1 MKCHVTVSI
10 KTGPKRPK
18 QFTTKFRT
26 CIQFLVCN
34 INNNRRAADD
44 LMFQTRGVTCHCN
57 LKTCIPPYQPIITM
71 GQLYVIVGKRSHV
84 NTIWTLMI
92 TYFSV
97 SKWEFS
103 LLL

>member
-34 INNNRRAADD
+34 INNNRRAAGDFVSNQRSNMPLQLENMHTTIPTDYNYMSGQTDD
-44 LMFQTRGVTCHCN
+44 FIDN
-57 LKTCIPPYQPIITM
+57 LQWDSFTS
-71 GQLYVIVGKRSHV
+71 LYLNGP
-84 NTIWTLMI
+84 M
-92 TYFSV
+92 
-97 SKWEFS
+97 
-103 LLL
+103 

>member
-34 INNNRRAADD
+34 INNNRLAADD
-44 LMFQTRGVTCHCN
+44 FMFQTRGVTCHYN
-57 LKTCIPPYQPIITM
+57 LKTCIPPYQPIITIRP
-71 GQLYVIVGKRSHV
+71 VRP
-84 NTIWTLMI
+84 MI
-92 TYFSV
+92 
-97 SKWEFS
+97 S
-103 LLL
+103 LIIYSGTALRHCI